1 MPSLFAKGDNMN
13 KACKYCGRIHPREY
27 ECPKK
32 PVYHFRKNKQMKD
45 KFRSTNAWQK
55 VRKAVYQRDLGLCR
69 WCLHEGKYTAGAEVH
84 HIVPL
89 AEDFDLRLEKTN
101 LILLCVPCHKMADSG
116 NIPAD
121 ILRELAQRS
130 EDEDG
135 EL

>member
-1 MPSLFAKGDNMN
+1 MPE
-13 KACKYCGRIHPREY
+13 KARISFPE
-27 ECPKK
+27 E
-32 PVYHFRKNKQMKD
+32 QAD
-45 KFRSTNAWQK
+45 EGQIQ
-55 VRKAVYQRDLGLCR
+55 VYQRDLGLCR

-101 LILLCVPCHKMADSG
+101 LILLCVPCHKMADG
-116 NIPAD
+116 GGIPAD